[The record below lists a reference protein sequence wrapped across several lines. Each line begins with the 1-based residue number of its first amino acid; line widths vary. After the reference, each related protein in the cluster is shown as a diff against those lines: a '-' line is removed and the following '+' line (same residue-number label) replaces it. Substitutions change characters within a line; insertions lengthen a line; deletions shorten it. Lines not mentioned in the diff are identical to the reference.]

1 MQSAASVREDRH
13 GFAVFYDKKVAWR
26 FRCPYWFPLMKTR
39 TILPAAALLAAL
51 AFNPGHTWAD
61 EEAELNDLPAAVQKT
76 AHEQVGTSKIEEV
89 EDTFEEGQHATE
101 VEYLEN
107 GKKMAVVI
115 AKDGILIQKEH
126 RMSPTEAP
134 ATIRNA
140 VSAQFPD
147 GKISHIK
154 EVERKDGMFFEV
166 SVKTGAKSHQ
176 LKLDEAGKPLKQD

>member
-1 MQSAASVREDRH
+1 
-13 GFAVFYDKKVAWR
+13 
-26 FRCPYWFPLMKTR
+26 MKAC
-39 TILPAAALLAAL
+39 TILPAAAFLAAL
-51 AFNPGHTWAD
+51 AFNPGRTWAD

-101 VEYLEN
+101 VEYREN

-115 AKDGILIQKEH
+115 AKDGTLIQKEY
-126 RMSPTEAP
+126 RLSPSEAP
-134 ATIRNA
+134 DAIKAA

-154 EVERKDGMFFEV
+154 EVERTDAKFFEV
-166 SVKTGAKSHQ
+166 SVKSGSESHQ
-176 LKLDEAGKPLKQD
+176 LKLDEAGKPLK